1 MRSLETFISALR
13 ASDVA
18 VSPAEAVDAHLAAAS
33 VGWTD
38 RTLLKDALCATL
50 AKIAFEVERFDACFE
65 TYFRREEFRRRGA
78 TRTAASAAEKE
89 DLATALLA
97 GDGASLAASMEAA
110 GVQAGV
116 SEIRLSTQRSLIVRR
131 ILDLMGM
138 RRLERRIAELEGST
152 DADERGL
159 AGELAGRRSQLFEE
173 AERFVA
179 RQERLHAGQSARRLR
194 EQILER
200 QRLTTIAPEDLRAME
215 ALTRRM
221 ARRLATRYARR
232 RRRARRGDLDVRKTV
247 AASMAHDGIPFQ
259 VIWKR
264 KKIDKP
270 KLMVLC
276 DVSRSVAEAAR
287 FLLLFVYS
295 LSEAVEHLEAYAF
308 SDRLACVD
316 DMLAEVSV
324 EEAIALVMARS
335 GLR

>member
-200 QRLTTIAPEDLRAME
+200 QRLTTIAPEDLRA
-215 ALTRRM
+215 
-221 ARRLATRYARR
+221 
-232 RRRARRGDLDVRKTV
+232 
-247 AASMAHDGIPFQ
+247 
-259 VIWKR
+259 
-264 KKIDKP
+264 
-270 KLMVLC
+270 
-276 DVSRSVAEAAR
+276 
-287 FLLLFVYS
+287 
-295 LSEAVEHLEAYAF
+295 
-308 SDRLACVD
+308 
-316 DMLAEVSV
+316 
-324 EEAIALVMARS
+324 
-335 GLR
+335 